1 MQAIWGLGQEMR
13 LNADLVCAGLRRS
26 YNVDIYGPR
35 TKELRISRPE
45 FYMDGSDAF
54 FADHLYLATVEHLP
68 LRPKIGKNAVLV
80 CIGDAAKLSYYKER
94 CCVMVIRNKADF
106 FSVHKVL
113 DDVFDRYIAWEQE
126 LFRIFLESADVQAI
140 TDCLSGLLKQEV
152 FVLDSSFACLARSLG
167 GESPSGKLVATIEN
181 QNLSPEA
188 ISEYLTKGT
197 MLLDRHGV
205 LAFDFEGEH
214 SICVNLFDHNDR
226 YNGCLVAL
234 FGVNVPC
241 PGEDALVEMTAKA
254 IERVLEMNPVVL
266 SDPHSVLK
274 TALQHI
280 VEEMPLSASRKWAL
294 SLRDQQVEYIC
305 VVLRNASHLN
315 QLPAG
320 YVCNS
325 FEIEFA
331 RSIAFESGESI
342 VCFLPT
348 EELKDREGSYYA
360 ALNRRLAPF
369 LGKTVMVAGISNPFS
384 DLYDARS
391 FFRQAEVALDCGR
404 LVAPAGNLYYFDSYA
419 LIDMIVNST
428 ANLRADLYYPKGM
441 AALIEHDRT
450 SGVSYIETLR
460 VFLEENMSYTAAAR
474 VLYVHRST
482 LIDRID
488 RIQRE
493 LGLDLNDAES
503 RLRILMSLKA
513 MEIES
518 LVRGAREE
526 S

>member
-1 MQAIWGLGQEMR
+1 MR

-26 YNVDIYGPR
+26 YNVSIHGPR

-54 FADHLYLATVEHLP
+54 LSDHLYLATVEHLP
-68 LRPKIGKNAVLV
+68 LRPKIGKNSVLV
-80 CIGDAAKLSYYKER
+80 CIGDAAKLSYYKDR
-94 CCVMVIRNKADF
+94 CCVMVIHNKADF

-113 DDVFDRYIAWEQE
+113 DEVFDRYIAWEQE

-140 TDCLSGLLKQEV
+140 TDCLSGLLGQEV
-152 FVLDSSFACLARSLG
+152 FVIDSSFSCLARS
-167 GESPSGKLVATIEN
+167 SGDEGPTGKPVVAIEN
-181 QNLSPEA
+181 QNLSSEA
-188 ISEYLTKGT
+188 ISEYLKKGT
-197 MLLDRHGV
+197 MLLDKHGV
-205 LAFDFEGEH
+205 LTFDFEGEH

-234 FGVNVPC
+234 FGADVPC

-294 SLRDQQVEYIC
+294 SLRDQQVEYVC
-305 VVLRNASHLN
+305 VVLRSASHLN

-325 FEIEFA
+325 FEIEFSG
-331 RSIAFESGESI
+331 SISFESGEAI

-348 EELKDREGSYYA
+348 EGLRDAEGSYYA
-360 ALNRRLAPF
+360 TLNRRLTPF
-369 LGKTVMVAGISNPFS
+369 LDKTVMVAGISNPFS

-391 FFRQAEVALDCGR
+391 FYRQAEVALDCGR

-428 ANLRADLYYPKGM
+428 ANLRADLYYPRGM
-441 AALIEHDRT
+441 AALVEHDKT
-450 SGVSYIETLR
+450 SAVSYVETLR

-488 RIQRE
+488 RIERE
-493 LGLDLNDAES
+493 LGVDLNDAES

-513 MEIES
+513 MEIED
-518 LVRGAREE
+518 LVKGVGEKA
-526 S
+526 